1 MSQCLRR
8 LVLALFWS
16 LTLSQAYSD
25 PPAVLIDE
33 FDAGGRQGLLDHY
46 ERGRP
51 RVHFPGL
58 KVTNGYDADMGRIGK
73 LLLAPI
79 KQPTSRPAL

>member
-1 MSQCLRR
+1 MLT
-8 LVLALFWS
+8 LFWS
-16 LTLSQAYSD
+16 LTLSQAH
-25 PPAVLIDE
+25 PGPTAVLIDE
-33 FDAGGRQGLLDHY
+33 LDAGGRKGPLDHY

-58 KVTNGYDADMGRIGK
+58 KVTNGYDADMCRIGN

-79 KQPTSRPAL
+79 KQPTSRPALRR